1 MRYAGNVDPRK
12 IWTTAEG
19 KSRMTVPVFEEYE
32 PPADCG
38 CPGCARQRRTAAA
51 LPVRQGGHPAA
62 HGARRA
68 LVMVTAAGVV
78 LGAGGA
84 EAASATTG
92 HAAEGTGAAG
102 SARAA

>member
-1 MRYAGNVDPRK
+1 
-12 IWTTAEG
+12 
-19 KSRMTVPVFEEYE
+19 MTVPVFEEYE

-78 LGAGGA
+78 LSCGAGRP
-84 EAASATTG
+84 TVRWRP
-92 HAAEGTGAAG
+92 
-102 SARAA
+102 SARRARRTASGP